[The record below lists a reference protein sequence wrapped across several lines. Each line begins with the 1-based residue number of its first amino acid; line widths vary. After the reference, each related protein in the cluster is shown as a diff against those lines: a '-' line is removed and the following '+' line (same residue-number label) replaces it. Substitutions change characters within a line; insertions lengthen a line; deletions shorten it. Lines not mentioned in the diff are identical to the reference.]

1 MSVFVLNVLFLCL
14 FDSGLLVFRV
24 FLLVIRV
31 LLEDLELEQETSG
44 ETFGREL
51 ERRRK
56 TSGEGL
62 RTGNL

>member
-1 MSVFVLNVLFLCL
+1 MSVVLNVLFLCL

-31 LLEDLELEQETSG
+31 LLEDLELVQETSG